1 MPERGDLLFHEPQC
15 NTQSKRVVS
24 WWHERCNNQQFSS
37 NKATAVNVPYLSH
50 YWRVAGKNSSRWRTW
65 APSSRGIR
73 PPWPRQSTFA
83 CGTESPMINVWNIL
97 KYWEILWNCPK
108 WRKNSSCWTSWF
120 FLSSL
125 ILLLL
130 KLRLSLQELA
140 TFAVA
145 SDAHRGQFGFHDV
158 ALPQPSGLTEQMT
171 HGNIRQQVCKL

>member
-1 MPERGDLLFHEPQC
+1 MC
-15 NTQSKRVVS
+15 
-24 WWHERCNNQQFSS
+24 
-37 NKATAVNVPYLSH
+37 
-50 YWRVAGKNSSRWRTW
+50 
-65 APSSRGIR
+65 
-73 PPWPRQSTFA
+73 
-83 CGTESPMINVWNIL
+83 
-97 KYWEILWNCPK
+97 EILGSIVK
-108 WRKNSSCWTSWF
+108 LSKVGKELLLLDLVR

-145 SDAHRGQFGFHDV
+145 SDAHRGQFGLHDV